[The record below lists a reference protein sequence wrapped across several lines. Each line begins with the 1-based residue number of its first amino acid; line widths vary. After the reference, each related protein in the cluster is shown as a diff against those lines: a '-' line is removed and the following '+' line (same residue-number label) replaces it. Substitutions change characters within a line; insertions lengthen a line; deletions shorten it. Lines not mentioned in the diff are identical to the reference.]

1 MLHMKLND
9 SMYSSTIKFG
19 NVFKV
24 EKAKDFSDSSKPR
37 AWSKYSSDSSAFQ
50 KKQKSLE
57 DQQNENTKVSSD

>member
-1 MLHMKLND
+1 
-9 SMYSSTIKFG
+9 MYHQIWKCFQ
-19 NVFKV
+19 V

-37 AWSKYSSDSSAFQ
+37 AWSKYSKDSSAFQ